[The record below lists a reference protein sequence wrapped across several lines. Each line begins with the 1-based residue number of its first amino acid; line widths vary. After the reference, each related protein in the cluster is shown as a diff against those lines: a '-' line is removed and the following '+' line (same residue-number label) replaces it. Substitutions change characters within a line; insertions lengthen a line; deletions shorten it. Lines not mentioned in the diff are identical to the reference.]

1 MNQVK
6 TFFVHTLS
14 HKTEYYNKEQVVD
27 TVIMDVLK
35 EDKGMMTKGTGDQ
48 NGVDLS
54 SILLEPRTHSL
65 DYNSN
70 NNNSMIQDGEVAKG
84 VQVSHVPVS
93 DSDRSVYTL
102 PSDSSTNT
110 LSSSSQSTLCSL
122 LTTSKSAAD
131 LNSTTSTGIYAH
143 ESTEIEKIRASKSNL
158 ITTPP
163 EQKQATL
170 SLKSMCTNETID
182 DDDVMKAVSN
192 EANNKLSRRLSFESS
207 IAPTRPSKKVRIEDN
222 NAVSTN
228 ETTTSIPLILDAIS
242 SVGTTKVRSV
252 SISTSVT
259 TAPPHQ
265 DQQQHQPSSLT
276 LLAQQDQDS
285 NFLNPLHVFIR
296 NQIEVFTATTTEL
309 AQPAPGRKQPI
320 QLNQVGLRCIHCRH
334 LPNQKR
340 VKRATCYPTSVGRVY
355 HSISDMKFD
364 HFSNCKELPKEA
376 RKTFESLKTDGKRGS
391 GHSKK
396 DNKKSPKTSRK
407 GHSSSTAQYYQDS
420 ASRMGMVDG
429 PGGIIYMMSSIGGS
443 TTGDTSTKVVAV
455 VENKVS
461 SVDVAE
467 TTKTEASS
475 LVKNHAGVSSDKNL
489 ISRPPPQ
496 QQQQQQKPYQQFQ
509 IQQQDLAAANSTAVA
524 ASMLFHPIP
533 VLNNLNNTLTTE
545 ENNEQLKNLTAT
557 MSSNIMQSLL
567 WNAIA
572 AGQKAIDAANAI
584 ANQQKKNLQQQ
595 YHQRQNG
602 IGKIA
607 VPLSAPKDSDVLS
620 PVHCF
625 VRKHVE
631 LFTADE
637 HDIAA
642 PSPGRKTRVQFRQ
655 VGIRCKHC
663 VKFPFKERVKR
674 AVCYPPSIDG
684 VYHSVSN
691 MKFDHFGICPGLP
704 ASAREEF
711 TNIKKSC
718 GRRGGGTNNNGGDKS
733 TTRTAA
739 SSSTTTGTMNTAQ
752 YYHDSAIAKGLVDTD
767 KGIRFGNDVVNH
779 IAAAAV
785 SAGTPNTNM
794 ITARAQALY
803 EHSKKLPTGISALM
817 MAASQATSI

>member
-1 MNQVK
+1 
-6 TFFVHTLS
+6 
-14 HKTEYYNKEQVVD
+14 
-27 TVIMDVLK
+27 MDVLK
-35 EDKGMMTKGTGDQ
+35 EDQDMMTTGTGDQ

-54 SILLEPRTHSL
+54 SVLLEPRAHSL
-65 DYNSN
+65 DHNN
-70 NNNSMIQDGEVAKG
+70 NNNSMIQYGEVAKG
-84 VQVSHVPVS
+84 VQLSHVPVS
-93 DSDRSVYTL
+93 ESDGSVYTL

-110 LSSSSQSTLCSL
+110 LSSLSQSTLCSF
-122 LTTSKSAAD
+122 LTTGKSAAD
-131 LNSTTSTGIYAH
+131 LNNIISTGIYAH
-143 ESTEIEKIRASKSNL
+143 ESTVIEKIRASKPKL

-182 DDDVMKAVSN
+182 DDDDVMKAVSN
-192 EANNKLSRRLSFESS
+192 EASNKLSRRISFESS
-207 IAPTRPSKKVRIEDN
+207 IAPTRPSKKSRIEGNDV
-222 NAVSTN
+222 VSTN
-228 ETTTSIPLILDAIS
+228 ESTITTTTSIPLTLDAIS

-252 SISTSVT
+252 SLPTPVT
-259 TAPPHQ
+259 TAQPQ
-265 DQQQHQPSSLT
+265 QEQQQQQPSSPT
-276 LLAQQDQDS
+276 LLAQQDQDP

-309 AQPAPGRKQPI
+309 AQPAPGRKRPI

-340 VKRATCYPTSVGRVY
+340 VKRATCYPSSVGRLY
-355 HSISDMKFD
+355 HSVSDMKFD
-364 HFSNCKELPKEA
+364 HFSNCKELPTEA
-376 RKTFESLKTDGKRGS
+376 RETFESLKADGKRGS
-391 GHSKK
+391 GHDNNNK

-429 PGGIIYMMSSIGGS
+429 PGGVIYMMSSIGGS
-443 TTGDTSTKVVAV
+443 TTVGTSTKVVAV
-455 VENKVS
+455 VNNKVS
-461 SVDVAE
+461 SADVVE
-467 TTKTEASS
+467 TTKTGSS
-475 LVKNHAGVSSDKNL
+475 SFVENHAGVSSDKNL
-489 ISRPPPQ
+489 IPRPPPQ
-496 QQQQQQKPYQQFQ
+496 QQHQQQKPYQQFQ
-509 IQQQDLAAANSTAVA
+509 IQEQDLAVANSTAVA

-533 VLNNLNNTLTTE
+533 VPNDLNSTLTTE

-572 AGQKAIDAANAI
+572 AGANVQKAIDAANAI
-584 ANQQKKNLQQQ
+584 ANRHKILQHQ
-595 YHQRQNG
+595 YHQRQNDM
-602 IGKIA
+602 GKIT
-607 VPLSAPKDSDVLS
+607 VPLSAPEDSDVLN

-663 VKFPFKERVKR
+663 VRFPFKERVKR

-684 VYHSVSN
+684 IYHSVSN
-691 MKFDHFGICPGLP
+691 MKFDHLGICPGLP
-704 ASAREEF
+704 ISAREEF
-711 TNIKKSC
+711 TNIKKSY
-718 GRRGGGTNNNGGDKS
+718 GRRVGGTNNNGGGKS
-733 TTRTAA
+733 TARTAA

-779 IAAAAV
+779 IAAAA

-803 EHSKKLPTGISALM
+803 EHSTKLPTGISALM

>member
-1 MNQVK
+1 
-6 TFFVHTLS
+6 
-14 HKTEYYNKEQVVD
+14 
-27 TVIMDVLK
+27 MDVLK
-35 EDKGMMTKGTGDQ
+35 EDKGMMTTGTGDQ

-65 DYNSN
+65 DYNNSSN
-70 NNNSMIQDGEVAKG
+70 YSMIQDGEVAKR

-93 DSDRSVYTL
+93 ESDGSVYTL

-110 LSSSSQSTLCSL
+110 LYSFSQSILCSS
-122 LTTSKSAAD
+122 LTTSKSAVD
-131 LNSTTSTGIYAH
+131 LNNTISTGKYAH
-143 ESTEIEKIRASKSNL
+143 ESTKIEKIRASKSNL
-158 ITTPP
+158 ITDPP
-163 EQKQATL
+163 EQEQVML

-182 DDDVMKAVSN
+182 DGDVMKPVSN
-192 EANNKLSRRLSFESS
+192 EANDKLSRRISFESS
-207 IAPTRPSKKVRIEDN
+207 IVPTRPSKKTRIEDN
-222 NAVSTN
+222 DVKSTN
-228 ETTTSIPLILDAIS
+228 ESTRTTTSSSSIPLTLDAIC

-252 SISTSVT
+252 SISSPMT

-265 DQQQHQPSSLT
+265 EQQQSSFLT

-340 VKRATCYPTSVGRVY
+340 VKRATCYPSSVGRVY
-355 HSISDMKFD
+355 HSVSDMKFD
-364 HFSNCKELPKEA
+364 HFSNCTELPAEA
-376 RKTFESLKTDGKRGS
+376 RKTFGYLKADGKRGS
-391 GHSKK
+391 GHNNK

-420 ASRMGMVDG
+420 ASRMGMVDS

-443 TTGDTSTKVVAV
+443 TTGGTSTKVVAV
-455 VENKVS
+455 VSNEVS

-467 TTKTEASS
+467 TTKTGSS
-475 LVKNHAGVSSDKNL
+475 SFVKKFVGVSSDKTP
-489 ISRPPPQ
+489 IPRPPPQ
-496 QQQQQQKPYQQFQ
+496 QQHQQQKPYQQFQ
-509 IQQQDLAAANSTAVA
+509 IQQQDLPVANSTAVA
-524 ASMLFHPIP
+524 ASMLFHPISVP
-533 VLNNLNNTLTTE
+533 DNLNSTLTTE

-572 AGQKAIDAANAI
+572 ANAQMSIDAANAV
-584 ANQQKKNLQQQ
+584 ANQQEKNLQQQ
-595 YHQRQNG
+595 QQCHQHHNG
-602 IGKIA
+602 MGKIT
-607 VPLSAPKDSDVLS
+607 VPLSAPEDSDVLN

-631 LFTADE
+631 LFTADV
-637 HDIAA
+637 HDITA

-663 VKFPFKERVKR
+663 VKFPSKERVKR

-684 VYHSVSN
+684 IYHSVSN
-691 MKFDHFGICPGLP
+691 MKLDHFGLCPGLP

-718 GRRGGGTNNNGGDKS
+718 VRRGGSTNNNGGGKS

-752 YYHDSAIAKGLVDTD
+752 YYHDSAIVKGLVDTD

-779 IAAAAV
+779 IAAAAAAA
-785 SAGTPNTNM
+785 SADTPNTN
-794 ITARAQALY
+794 ITTARAQALY
-803 EHSKKLPTGISALM
+803 ERPTKFPTGMSALM